1 MIIVCKNEKLN
12 KYLER
17 YINIFINSKGN
28 KIIGI
33 DFEFNRVKNS
43 REIALCQIIFELN
56 NKNDVFLFYPPN
68 ISKDI
73 FKKLLIANNIIKILH
88 GSESLDIP
96 YLYSNILNNNDRD
109 LFLKNLFDTRY
120 MCEYYNIDNNIID
133 GKCKIYDL
141 LLALK
146 VINKNK
152 YDELYKN
159 DKLIGNIWEVF
170 IDVKNL
176 SKEVIKYSA
185 YDVIYLPKLY
195 RAFPKNTIYQS
206 YIPNLSG
213 ISFNL
218 RYNKELDSIYTS
230 LSEYNFNKY
239 YYDNT
244 NILFNDLYIII
255 FNWILTNKLFYNL
268 YNINY
273 FKKLIE
279 IIVKNLLYNKLDTNI
294 KLIDFNINKD
304 LLKKLN
310 HEINIMLH

>member
-279 IIVKNLLYNKLDTNI
+279 VIIKNLLYNKLDTNI